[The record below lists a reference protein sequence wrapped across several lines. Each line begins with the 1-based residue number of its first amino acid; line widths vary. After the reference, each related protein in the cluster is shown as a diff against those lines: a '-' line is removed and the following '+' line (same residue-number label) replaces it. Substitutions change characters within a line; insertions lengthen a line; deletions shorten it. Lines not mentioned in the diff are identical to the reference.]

1 MKYKILKI
9 LLKTSILKT
18 LIFNIKYFGLKGLTF
33 PVLIGHKVELNKLGG
48 KIIIN
53 NPKFGHIK
61 LGIYTPANYSS
72 NNIST
77 FFNNGI
83 IIFNTKASLGTGFRL
98 CNSGKITFGYNFSLT
113 ANSSVLCNKEI
124 CFGDNNTVSWTVEIM
139 DTDIHKIFDK
149 NNNIINSPEAVVFG
163 NNTWICS
170 GAKILKGS
178 SFSDTTIIAANS
190 CIANKKF
197 DKQNIII
204 ADNGK
209 IIKEGMDWNY

>member
-18 LIFNIKYFGLKGLTF
+18 LIFNIKYFGIKGLTF
-33 PVLIGHKVELNKLGG
+33 PVLVGHKVELNKLGG

-72 NNIST
+72 KNIST
-77 FFNNGI
+77 FSNDGI

-98 CNSGKITFGYNFSLT
+98 CNSGEIIFGYNFSLT
-113 ANSSVLCNKEI
+113 ANSSILCYKEI
-124 CFGDNNTVSWTVEIM
+124 CFGDNNTVSWNVEIM

-149 NNNIINSPEAVVFG
+149 HRNIINAPKTITFS
-163 NNTWICS
+163 NHTWMLGCKNFKRFFFL
-170 GAKILKGS
+170 GY
-178 SFSDTTIIAANS
+178 
-190 CIANKKF
+190 
-197 DKQNIII
+197 
-204 ADNGK
+204 
-209 IIKEGMDWNY
+209 NYYCCK